1 MKINT
6 NKRLNFNPLCLRPI
20 TLLAPC
26 LFTEQVRKH
35 WIGVVIGVAGL
46 LTVVI
51 VAVIYLSS
59 KRGKEKVKKV
69 KMTFY
74 KE

>member
-1 MKINT
+1 MKYKQKVKII
-6 NKRLNFNPLCLRPI
+6 FSSLCLRPI
-20 TLLAPC
+20 TLLHPYH
-26 LFTEQVRKH
+26 FTEQVRKH

-51 VAVIYLSS
+51 VAAIYLSS

>member
-1 MKINT
+1 MKYKPKVYII
-6 NKRLNFNPLCLRPI
+6 FNPLCLRPI
-20 TLLAPC
+20 SLLAPFH
-26 LFTEQVRKH
+26 FTEQVRKH

-51 VAVIYLSS
+51 VAAIYLSS